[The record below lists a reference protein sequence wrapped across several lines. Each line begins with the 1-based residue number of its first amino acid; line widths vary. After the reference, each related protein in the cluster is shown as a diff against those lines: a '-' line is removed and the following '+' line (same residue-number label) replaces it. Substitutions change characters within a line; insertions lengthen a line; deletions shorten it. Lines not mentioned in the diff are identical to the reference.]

1 MTADTRL
8 SIAVLG
14 GGAWGTTVASL
25 LAEKGHEVLLWTRQP
40 ELAQQITARHHNLRY
55 LPGIK
60 LSQRLPATS
69 ELSKLE
75 NQDIYLFAVPSFA
88 LRSTASSLKLI
99 LKEQSVNKI
108 LISLTKGV
116 EYEHAADGLITMSHL
131 LHEELG
137 SRRIYALSGPSFA
150 VEAAQGFPT
159 TVVLA
164 SQDQQQATLLQSAFS
179 TERFRVYISDDILG
193 VELGGTIKNI
203 IALAAGISDGLG
215 FGDNAK
221 GALISRGLVEMTR
234 LGTHLGARKE
244 TFFGLAGLG
253 DMVITAMSSKS
264 RNHAVGVRIG
274 QGESLESIL
283 ASMEMVAEGVY
294 AAKAV
299 YQYAKDHG
307 IDLPIIRGVYETLY
321 ERASPLQKLSELMT
335 REPKRE
341 EI

>member
-1 MTADTRL
+1 M
-8 SIAVLG
+8 AVLG
-14 GGAWGTTVASL
+14 GGGWGTAVASL

-40 ELAQQITARHHNLRY
+40 ELAEEITTKHQNQRY
-55 LPGIK
+55 LPGIR
-60 LSQRLPATS
+60 LSQRLSATS
-69 ELSKLE
+69 DLSHLKS
-75 NQDIYLFAVPSFA
+75 QDAYLFALPSFA
-88 LRSTASSLKLI
+88 LRSIASSLNKI
-99 LKEQSVNKI
+99 LKEQSVGKI

-116 EYEHAADGLITMSHL
+116 EYERAAEGLITMSQV
-131 LHEELG
+131 LHEELDNN
-137 SRRIYALSGPSFA
+137 RIYALSGPSFA

-164 SQDQQQATLLQSAFS
+164 GQDQQQAALLQSAFN
-179 TERFRVYISDDILG
+179 TERFRVYISEDILG

-283 ASMEMVAEGVY
+283 HGMEMVAEGVY

-299 YQYAKDHG
+299 HRYASEHA
-307 IDLPIIRGVYETLY
+307 IDLPIIRGVYESLY
-321 ERASPLQKLSELMT
+321 ERVSPLQKLSELMA